1 MRHCIGRHS
10 HRLRRKVRIARR
22 GLDLRVAEELADHRK
37 ALILDGRKGAGV
49 TLALLLEPIPVEW
62 SGQNAFQ

>member
-1 MRHCIGRHS
+1 
-10 HRLRRKVRIARR
+10 
-22 GLDLRVAEELADHRK
+22 VAEELADHRK